1 MNLTSPDIQQYVR
14 IALYWLFGA
23 LGSYGV
29 AVPADNT
36 KAIIVSVVGSL
47 ATLAWTAYGTR
58 LNGLLEQ
65 IKAKSGVQEVQVKVD
80 QSIIAPS
87 AINDNTS
94 SGITAKVA

>member
-1 MNLTSPDIQQYVR
+1 MNLNSPEIQQYTR

-29 AVPADNT
+29 AVPDSSRAV
-36 KAIIVSVVGSL
+36 IVSVAGSL
-47 ATLAWTAYGTR
+47 ATLAWTIYGTR

-65 IKAKSGVQEVQVKVD
+65 AKAKAGVQSIDVKVD
-80 QSIIAPS
+80 PVVLKPA

-94 SGITAKVA
+94 SGITAKAA